1 MGLELVAKAVL
12 ATRRQSQSTVAGPSD
27 VVWERGDGVD
37 GVVSVLLLLLLAL
50 GGVGV
55 EVLAR
60 LVVAVAGAVT
70 TRPLVGVAQWNRDDR
85 CGTVT
90 IEKAWTDDHRAPVS
104 LPRQTT
110 ATTTM
115 SRYTH

>member
-60 LVVAVAGAVT
+60 LVVAGAVT
-70 TRPLVGVAQWNRDDR
+70 IRPLVGVAQWNRDDR